1 MNAEV
6 ECVWPGSAV
15 LGEGP
20 VWSAADG
27 RLWFVDI
34 KGNRI
39 HCFNEAT
46 GETRSFETPEFSA
59 FVFRDRRGGMLC
71 GMRSGL
77 YRFEPAS
84 ARFDLIEKVEKDLPG
99 NRLNDGY
106 VDAAGRLW
114 FGTMDN
120 GHQQPTGSLYCFA
133 HNMLSRIDSGYVIT
147 NGPAMSPDG
156 QTLYHVDTFNQSVYA
171 FDVDPRGVLSG
182 KRTFVKVGEPDVYPD
197 GPTVDSAGNVWIAM
211 WGGWGVR
218 CYSPQGDLLH
228 TIRLPASQ
236 CTKAAFGGPDLRTLY
251 ITSAS
256 IGLSDEQRAAQPLAG
271 ALFRVRVAVPG
282 LPANEFAG

>member
-1 MNAEV
+1 MSAEV
-6 ECVWPGSAV
+6 ECVWPVAAV

-20 VWSAADG
+20 VWSAVDG

-39 HCFNEAT
+39 HCYDET
-46 GETRSFETPEFSA
+46 TRRTRSVETPEFAA

-71 GMRSGL
+71 GLRSGL
-77 YRFEPAS
+77 YRFDPAG
-84 ARFDLIEKVEKDLPG
+84 ARFEPVVKVEADLPG
-99 NRLNDGY
+99 NRLNDGC
-106 VDAAGRLW
+106 VDAEGRLW

-120 GHQQPTGSLYCFA
+120 AHEQATGSLYRFA
-133 HNMLSRIDSGYVIT
+133 HGSLERMDPGYVIT
-147 NGPAMSPDG
+147 NGPALSPDG
-156 QTLYHVDTFNQSVYA
+156 RVLYHVDTFNQRVHS
-171 FDVDPRGVLSG
+171 FDVDPQGRLSG
-182 KRTFVKVGEPDVYPD
+182 KRAFLALSEPDVYPD
-197 GPTVDSAGNVWIAM
+197 GPVVDSQGNVWIAM

-218 CYSPQGDLLH
+218 CYSPRGELLRS
-228 TIRLPASQ
+228 IRLPVSQ
-236 CTKAAFGGPDLRTLY
+236 CTKAAFGGADMRTLY

-271 ALFRVRVAVPG
+271 ALFRVRVDVPG